1 MNDVFAVVGFVLFF
15 VALVPG
21 LGVVAFRA
29 GRRARERWNAG
40 AEGSALGYGVL
51 ALVAGWLCLGFA
63 EAIFRIYASAKVTAS
78 QKSRNDLRAKGRA
91 INLYMEAHD
100 GRFPLAHNWE
110 VATEGRPSDPSR
122 PLGMNGRVAGVSIVD
137 TYPSTVLVFPSV
149 ASGPNAIGQAPS
161 DVRLVD
167 GRAQACLV
175 DGSIKSYGKADAMMF
190 NLRPKRD

>member
-29 GRRARERWNAG
+29 GRHARERWNAG

-51 ALVAGWLCLGFA
+51 ALASGWLCLGFA
-63 EAIFRIYASAKVTAS
+63 EGIYRIYGSAKVAAS
-78 QKSRNDLRAKGRA
+78 HRAGLELKAKGRA
-91 INLYMEAHD
+91 IILYMEAHD
-100 GRFPLAHNWE
+100 GWFPPAHNWE
-110 VATEGRPSDPSR
+110 DATGGRSDDPSG

-161 DVRLVD
+161 DVRLVE
-167 GRAQACLV
+167 GRAQAYLV

>member
-1 MNDVFAVVGFVLFF
+1 MLDGIVAVLGFVLFI
-15 VALVPG
+15 VAVPG
-21 LGVVAFRA
+21 LGVVAFRV

-63 EAIFRIYASAKVTAS
+63 EGIYRIYGSAKVAAS
-78 QKSRNDLRAKGRA
+78 HRAGLELKAKGRA
-91 INLYMEAHD
+91 IILYMEAHD
-100 GRFPLAHNWE
+100 GWFPLAHNWE
-110 VATEGRPSDPSR
+110 DATGGRSDDPSG
-122 PLGMNGRVAGVSIVD
+122 PLGMNGRVARVSIVD